1 MSLRYRYKIFTASIH
16 AFSLCYDFTA
26 VTIVGS
32 NMVAVPSTLIL
43 LQEVFAQHSIL
54 NTVYFFAQLFRSTY
68 IIPCLFFLSKGG

>member
-1 MSLRYRYKIFTASIH
+1 MSLRYRYKIFSASIH

-32 NMVAVPSTLIL
+32 NVVAVPSTLIL

-54 NTVYFFAQLFRSTY
+54 NICFCPAFPFNLHHTLPFFF
-68 IIPCLFFLSKGG
+68 